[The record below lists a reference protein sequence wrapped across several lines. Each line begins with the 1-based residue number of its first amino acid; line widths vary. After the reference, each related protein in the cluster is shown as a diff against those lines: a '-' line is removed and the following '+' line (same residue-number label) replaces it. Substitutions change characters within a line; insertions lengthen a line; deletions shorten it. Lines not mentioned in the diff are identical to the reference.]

1 MIMKYKAPGIKAI
14 KFEINDVI
22 TTSGGLI
29 LDNYVAVE
37 DGNNYKAFDANWLN

>member
-1 MIMKYKAPGIKAI
+1 MKYVAPELKVIKLEA
-14 KFEINDVI
+14 NDII
-22 TTSGGLI
+22 TTSGGLV